1 MSTSNSGFN
10 KGKWFFFVSYT
21 DFSCIC
27 SSFLCLL
34 LFFHLFFLCLFCR
47 VGWGLFVVKVLR
59 VSPWLSLLHVNLASA
74 EYIHIVHIFVCDS
87 IWSIVYLIDSRRI
100 GEDWQLWMKKQVRG
114 VCVQGSK
121 VERNERLQAKLW
133 CFWTLLWSSMQILYK
148 FGPTI
153 YYFFFFKRKTYLE
166 SEIFYSSSRGE
177 LFVLLLLL

>member
-1 MSTSNSGFN
+1 M
-10 KGKWFFFVSYT
+10 FFFVSYT

-27 SSFLCLL
+27 SSFLYLL
-34 LFFHLFFLCLFCR
+34 LFFHLFFLCLFCG
-47 VGWGLFVVKVLR
+47 VGWRLFVVKVLR

-87 IWSIVYLIDSRRI
+87 IWSIVYLIDCRRI

-153 YYFFFFKRKTYLE
+153 YYFFFLNAKHIWNQKYFIHPQGGNCL
-166 SEIFYSSSRGE
+166 S
-177 LFVLLLLL
+177 LLL